1 MSYFVFARK
10 YRPQKFADVVAQKHI
25 TETLTKA
32 IENDRVS
39 QAYLFCGVRG
49 TGKTSIARILAKR
62 LNCASPQGA
71 EPCDQCESCLAIVK
85 GHSLDILEIDAA
97 SHTSVDDIRELRES
111 IKYAPTGGKHK
122 IYIIDEVHRLSPSAF
137 DALLKTLEEPPAH
150 AVFIFA
156 TTEVHKVPQTILSRC
171 QRYDFKRISESELK
185 AALKEIADKEGL
197 TITDEAL
204 AELAKRGDG
213 SLRDSLSILDQV
225 ASWQH
230 AIIDEELLT
239 EALGI
244 VPRGEYAQVLR
255 LIRQKNTA
263 EIITKVNVVL
273 NSGIDASEFVRGF
286 QQELRILLVL
296 KAAPNLA
303 ADYGITAEEVAQ
315 YEDILQ
321 GYSLNDLLRIQNLLV
336 NLEQKIRDGFDP
348 VINIELAML
357 KLVAMEDS
365 VTLESVLRQLA
376 GNPGSPKATNSSPQG
391 APKTQSEV
399 SSPDPSP
406 VLPLDSLTP
415 MPTNPPSASSAMSA
429 ASVAPADLAS
439 IWPRFLQ
446 ALKTTHRNL
455 QIKLTLAEPRSI
467 DDNKITVAFD
477 RLGEVHVRQLQ
488 DRDIQKTLEHVI
500 KGVTGKTYH
509 FQFFVDKNL
518 AHRQE
523 NGNNVGLLAESE
535 KADHPAVIKAMEVFD
550 AEIVGRQDLADQ

>member
-10 YRPQKFADVVAQKHI
+10 YRPQKFGDVVAQKHI

-62 LNCASPQGA
+62 LNCADPQGA

-197 TITDEAL
+197 KITDEAL

-230 AIIDEELLT
+230 DTIDEKLLT

-263 EIITKVNVVL
+263 EIITKVNAVL

-303 ADYGITAEEVAQ
+303 TDYGITTEEVTQ
-315 YEDILQ
+315 YEGILQ
-321 GYSLNDLLRIQNLLV
+321 GYSLNDLLRVQNLLV

-376 GNPGSPKATNSSPQG
+376 GSPGSPKATNSSPHA
-391 APKTQSEV
+391 APKTQSEL
-399 SSPDPSP
+399 SSPDPAL

-415 MPTNPPSASSAMSA
+415 TQSNSATASSTTPAG
-429 ASVAPADLAS
+429 SVPPTDLVS

-467 DDNKITVAFD
+467 DDNKITIAFD

-488 DRDIQKTLEHVI
+488 DRDIQKTLEHVV

-523 NGNNVGLLAESE
+523 SGSQAGLLADSE
-535 KADHPAVIKAMEVFD
+535 KPDHPAVIKAMEVFD
-550 AEIVGRQDLADQ
+550 AEIVGRQDLAEQ

>member
-49 TGKTSIARILAKR
+49 TGKTSVARILAKR
-62 LNCASPQGA
+62 LNCANPQGA
-71 EPCDQCESCLAIVK
+71 EPCDQCESCLDIVK

-111 IKYAPTGGKHK
+111 IRYSPTGGKHK
-122 IYIIDEVHRLSPSAF
+122 VYIIDEVHRLSPSAF

-171 QRYDFKRISESELK
+171 QRYDYKRISESELK
-185 AALKEIADKEGL
+185 AALKGIADKEGL
-197 TITDEAL
+197 KITDEAL

-225 ASWQH
+225 ASWQQDV
-230 AIIDEELLT
+230 IDEELLT

-244 VPRGEYAQVLR
+244 VPRGEYARVLR

-263 EIITKVNVVL
+263 EIITKINAVL

-296 KAAPNLA
+296 KAAPSLA
-303 ADYGITAEEVAQ
+303 GDYGITTEEVAQ
-315 YEDILQ
+315 YDDILQ

-365 VTLESVLRQLA
+365 VTLESVLRQFA
-376 GNPGSPKATNSSPQG
+376 GSPGSQKSTNSLPQTAPKA
-391 APKTQSEV
+391 QSEL
-399 SSPDPSP
+399 SSPDPAP
-406 VLPLDSLTP
+406 VLPLDSLAP
-415 MPTNPPSASSAMSA
+415 PPTNSPAEQLTTSA

-439 IWPRFLQ
+439 IWSRFLQ
-446 ALKTTHRNL
+446 ALKATHRNL

-467 DDNKITVAFD
+467 DENKITVAFD

-488 DRDIQKTLEHVI
+488 DRDIQKTLEHVV

-518 AHRQE
+518 AHSQE
-523 NGNNVGLLAESE
+523 NGSKTGLLAESE
-535 KADHPAVIKAMEVFD
+535 KADHPAVVKAMEIFD
-550 AEIVGRQDLADQ
+550 AEVVGRQDLTDQ

>member
-1 MSYFVFARK
+1 VSYFVFARK
-10 YRPQKFADVVAQKHI
+10 YRPQKFADVIAQKHI
-25 TETLTKA
+25 SETLTKA
-32 IENDRVS
+32 IEHDRVS

-49 TGKTSIARILAKR
+49 TGKTSVARILAKR
-62 LNCASPQGA
+62 LNCANPQGA

-111 IKYAPTGGKHK
+111 IRYAPTGGKHK

-185 AALKEIADKEGL
+185 GALKSIADKEGIK
-197 TITDEAL
+197 ITEEAL

-230 AIIDEELLT
+230 EVIDEQLLT
-239 EALGI
+239 DALGI
-244 VPRGEYAQVLR
+244 VPRGEYAAMLR
-255 LIRQKNTA
+255 LIREKNTA
-263 EIITKVNVVL
+263 EIISKINTVL
-273 NSGIDASEFVRGF
+273 DAGIDATEFVRGF
-286 QQELRILLVL
+286 QEELRLLLVL
-296 KAAPNLA
+296 KAAPKLA
-303 ADYGITAEEVAQ
+303 PDYGISGEETSQFA
-315 YEDILQ
+315 DILS

-357 KLVAMEDS
+357 KLAAMEDS
-365 VTLESVLRQLA
+365 VTLESVLKKLS
-376 GNPGSPKATNSSPQG
+376 GNPGSVKSEPPAPTPPAKKSEGLSTAT
-391 APKTQSEV
+391 APAAT
-399 SSPDPSP
+399 P
-406 VLPLDSLTP
+406 VASAPPALD
-415 MPTNPPSASSAMSA
+415 PPSAPPVA
-429 ASVAPADLAS
+429 AAPVDLTS
-439 IWPRFLQ
+439 IWQRFLQ

-455 QIKLTLAEPRSI
+455 QIKLTLAEPRRL

-488 DRDIQKTLEHVI
+488 DKEIQKTLEHVI
-500 KGVTGKTYH
+500 KGVTGKVYH
-509 FQFFVDKNL
+509 FHFYVDKNM

-523 NGNNVGLLAESE
+523 NGIQAGLLVESE
-535 KADHPAVIKAMEVFD
+535 KADHPEVTRAMEVFD
-550 AEIVGRQDLADQ
+550 AEVVSRQDLQDDAG

>member
-1 MSYFVFARK
+1 MSYYVFARK

-85 GHSLDILEIDAA
+85 GRSLDILEIDAA

-197 TITDEAL
+197 KITDEAL

-230 AIIDEELLT
+230 DIIDEELLT

-263 EIITKVNVVL
+263 EIITKVNAVL

-303 ADYGITAEEVAQ
+303 ADYGITTEEVAQ
-315 YEDILQ
+315 YDDILQ

-376 GNPGSPKATNSSPQG
+376 GNPGSPKSTNSLPQA
-391 APKTQSEV
+391 APKTQSEL
-399 SSPDPSP
+399 SSPDPAP
-406 VLPLDSLTP
+406 VLPLDSLTSTP
-415 MPTNPPSASSAMSA
+415 SNPPTASSAVSA
-429 ASVAPADLAS
+429 TSVAPADLAS
-439 IWPRFLQ
+439 IWSRFLQ

-477 RLGEVHVRQLQ
+477 RFGEVHVRQLQ

-535 KADHPAVIKAMEVFD
+535 KPDHPAVVKAMEVFD

>member
-1 MSYFVFARK
+1 MSYYVFARK

-85 GHSLDILEIDAA
+85 GRSLDILEIDAA

-197 TITDEAL
+197 KITDEAL

-230 AIIDEELLT
+230 DIIDEELLT

-263 EIITKVNVVL
+263 EIITKVNAVL

-286 QQELRILLVL
+286 QQELRLLLVL

-303 ADYGITAEEVAQ
+303 ADYGITIEEVAQ
-315 YEDILQ
+315 YDDILQ

-365 VTLESVLRQLA
+365 VTLESVLRQFA
-376 GNPGSPKATNSSPQG
+376 GNPGSPKSTNSLPQA
-391 APKTQSEV
+391 APKTQSGL

-415 MPTNPPSASSAMSA
+415 MPSNSPVASSA

-477 RLGEVHVRQLQ
+477 RLSEVHVRQLQ

-535 KADHPAVIKAMEVFD
+535 KPDHPAVVKAMEVFD

>member
-197 TITDEAL
+197 KITEEAL

-230 AIIDEELLT
+230 DIIDEKLLT

-263 EIITKVNVVL
+263 EIITKVNAVL

-303 ADYGITAEEVAQ
+303 ADYGITTEEVTQ

-348 VINIELAML
+348 MINIELAML

-365 VTLESVLRQLA
+365 VTLQSVLSQLA
-376 GNPGSPKATNSSPQG
+376 GNPSSPKATNSLPQG
-391 APKTQSEV
+391 ASKTQSES

-415 MPTNPPSASSAMSA
+415 TQPNPSTTSSTMAA
-429 ASVAPADLAS
+429 ASVVPIDLAS

-467 DDNKITVAFD
+467 DENKITVAFD

-488 DRDIQKTLEHVI
+488 DRDIQKTLEHVV

-523 NGNNVGLLAESE
+523 NGNHVGLLAESE
-535 KADHPAVIKAMEVFD
+535 KPDHPAVIKAMEVFD

>member
-1 MSYFVFARK
+1 VSYFVFARK

-62 LNCASPQGA
+62 LNCANPQGA
-71 EPCDQCESCLAIVK
+71 EPCDQCESCLAIVR

-197 TITDEAL
+197 KITDEAL

-213 SLRDSLSILDQV
+213 SLRDSLSVLDQV

-230 AIIDEELLT
+230 DIIDEKLLT

-255 LIRQKNTA
+255 MIRQKNTA
-263 EIITKVNVVL
+263 EIINKVNAVL

-303 ADYGITAEEVAQ
+303 GDYGITTEEVTQ
-315 YEDILQ
+315 YDDILQ
-321 GYSLNDLLRIQNLLV
+321 GYSFNDLLRIQNLLV

-365 VTLESVLRQLA
+365 VTLESVLRQIA
-376 GNPGSPKATNSSPQG
+376 GNPGSPKSTNSLPQST
-391 APKTQSEV
+391 PKTQSES

-415 MPTNPPSASSAMSA
+415 MPSNQSTA
-429 ASVAPADLAS
+429 ASGTAGAPADLAS

-488 DRDIQKTLEHVI
+488 DRDIQKTLEHVV

-523 NGNNVGLLAESE
+523 NGNQMGLMAESE